1 MQASVTGA
9 AASVESVLLV
19 PGMLCDA
26 GLWAPQAAAL
36 TGQGY
41 SVRVPDYGQDQ
52 SITAMARQVLRGAPP
67 SFALVGHSMGGV
79 IALEVWRQ
87 APQRVIRLALMD
99 TNAAAANLP
108 REARR
113 LAQLERALNG
123 EFASVVSDELLPSYL
138 SAASAADPE
147 ILATLRR
154 MAMDAGPEVFA
165 RQVRALLERPDSR
178 RTLTMIECPAL
189 VLCGAED
196 RLCPP
201 ALHADM
207 AAVIPDSVLRML
219 PDAGHMPSLEQ
230 PAAVSDALLELLG
243 R

>member
-1 MQASVTGA
+1 MPGA
-9 AASVESVLLV
+9 TASVETVLLL

-26 GLWAPQAAAL
+26 GLWAAQAAAL
-36 TGQGY
+36 AAQGY
-41 SVRVPDYGQDQ
+41 SVRVPDYGHDQ
-52 SITAMARQVLRGAPP
+52 SITAMARQVLSGAPP
-67 SFALVGHSMGGV
+67 RFALVGHSMGGV

-99 TNAAAANLP
+99 TNAAAADRP

-113 LAQLERALNG
+113 LAQIERSLNG
-123 EFASVVSDELLPSYL
+123 EFASVVNDELLPSYL
-138 SAASAADPE
+138 AAASSADTE
-147 ILATLRR
+147 LLATLRR

-178 RTLTMIECPAL
+178 PTLAMIECPAL

-201 ALHADM
+201 ALHTEM
-207 AAVIPDSVLRML
+207 ASAIPGSVLRML

-230 PAAVSDALLELLG
+230 PAAVSDSLLELLE

>member
-1 MQASVTGA
+1 MTRGSEPVD
-9 AASVESVLLV
+9 SVLLL

-26 GLWAPQAAAL
+26 RVWAPQAAAL

-41 SVRVPDYGQDQ
+41 SVRVPDYGHVE
-52 SITAMARQVLRGAPP
+52 SISAMARRVLSVAPP
-67 SFALVGHSMGGV
+67 CFALVGHSLGGV
-79 IALEVWRQ
+79 IALEVFRQ

-99 TNAAAANLP
+99 TNAAAADLP

-113 LAQLERALNG
+113 AAQLERALNG
-123 EFASVVSDELLPSYL
+123 EFASVVNDELLPSYL
-138 SAASAADPE
+138 AEASAADIE
-147 ILATLRR
+147 LLATLRR

-165 RQVRALLERPDSR
+165 RQVRALLERPDSWP
-178 RTLTMIECPAL
+178 TLPLIDCPAL
-189 VLCGAED
+189 VLSGAED

-201 ALHADM
+201 AVHAEM
-207 AAVIPDSVLRML
+207 AAALPDSELRLL

-230 PAAVSDALLELLG
+230 PAAVSAALLELLQ